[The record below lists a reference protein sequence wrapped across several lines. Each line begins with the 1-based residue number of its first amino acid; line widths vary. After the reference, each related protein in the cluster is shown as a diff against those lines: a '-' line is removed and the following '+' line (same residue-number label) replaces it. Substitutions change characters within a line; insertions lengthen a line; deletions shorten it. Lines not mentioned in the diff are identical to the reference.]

1 MYIKPITIASFDVD
15 RNGNAKVSALMRYF
29 QQIARENIDQFGMTY
44 DFLRQNNIVFVLTK
58 YKIKIHDK
66 ILSDCEY
73 IFKTAPC
80 AIHGISFIRDFLIE
94 DKNRKIVAEASS
106 TWIII
111 DYINRSILRPNKLP
125 KEIPPCDK
133 LVDFIPERIRTNVLE
148 GDLCQNKMTDYQT
161 KVSYTLLDQNNHL
174 NKLLSRHEAV
184 RFKFPMSGAI
194 NYIHCRKAFYS
205 LLRPGNSGY
214 ILESIRLFRFF
225 DLLRLC
231 LSGNRGYTAGIASSS
246 ASAAII

>member
-125 KEIPPCDK
+125 KEISPCDK

-174 NKLLSRHEAV
+174 NNCNYADILIDGLFENDIELPDSYQIEMSFDHEAKV
-184 RFKFPMSGAI
+184 LSELCVHFERA
-194 NYIHCRKAFYS
+194 
-205 LLRPGNSGY
+205 
-214 ILESIRLFRFF
+214 ESIIAVCKNLTENSTCF
-225 DLLRLC
+225 
-231 LSGNRGYTAGIASSS
+231 TAEVKF
-246 ASAAII
+246 

>member
-58 YKIKIHDK
+58 YKIKIHGK
-66 ILSDCEY
+66 ILSDNEY

-94 DKNRKIVAEASS
+94 DKNGKIVAEASS
-106 TWIII
+106 TWVII
-111 DYINRSILRPNKLP
+111 DFINRSILRPNKLP
-125 KEIPPCDK
+125 KEIPHCDK
-133 LVDFIPERIRTNVLE
+133 LVDFTPERIRTNVLE
-148 GDLCQNKMTDYQT
+148 GDLCENKMTDYKT

-174 NKLLSRHEAV
+174 NNCNYADILIDGLFENNIELPDSYEIEMSFDHEAKV
-184 RFKFPMSGAI
+184 LSDLCVHFERS
-194 NYIHCRKAFYS
+194 
-205 LLRPGNSGY
+205 
-214 ILESIRLFRFF
+214 ESIIAVCKNLTENSTCF
-225 DLLRLC
+225 
-231 LSGNRGYTAGIASSS
+231 TAEVKF
-246 ASAAII
+246 

>member
-94 DKNRKIVAEASS
+94 DKNGKIIAEASS

-174 NKLLSRHEAV
+174 NNCNYADILIDGLFENDIELPDSYQIEMSFDHEAKV
-184 RFKFPMSGAI
+184 LSELCVHFERA
-194 NYIHCRKAFYS
+194 
-205 LLRPGNSGY
+205 
-214 ILESIRLFRFF
+214 ESIIAVCKNLTENSTCF
-225 DLLRLC
+225 
-231 LSGNRGYTAGIASSS
+231 TAEVKF
-246 ASAAII
+246 